1 MDGFHRTQAELAA
14 DPDPDFSFRRR
25 GAPFTFNPDALLSL
39 VRRIRTTPSST
50 APSFSH
56 AKKDPVEGDVKI
68 EPHHRIVLVEGTFL
82 MLDEAPWSSIA
93 QEVDERW
100 FYDVPEEVALQR
112 VVQRHIAAGLA
123 ADRQAAEAK
132 ALAND
137 VLNAQLVLS
146 KLITPD
152 KTLYETAAAEPL
164 LAKWGDATV
173 VRVFGADLSHPTDG
187 PFPVAGPKL
196 PDSVIDMFNMKGRVT
211 AITGGGSGIGYAVAE
226 AIAEVGGNV
235 ALIGRRDQSENADK
249 LAKKFGIQCKA
260 YSCDV
265 SAGYEAVEKTI
276 NQIGAD
282 FGRIDVFIANGV
294 PGSIDE
300 NYDVKSW
307 EFTQNVNLNATF
319 YCAKAV
325 CPWFKKAAESGVKAS
340 FIATTSISAHIVN
353 VPYDQ
358 PAYNSSKAG
367 TLHLCRSL
375 ARDWRNFARCN
386 TVSPGF
392 FDTVMGPSDAEVAQV
407 VYRLS
412 VFGRVGDVKELK
424 AAYLYLASQASTY
437 TTGSDILVDGGYTL
451 T

>member
-39 VRRIRTTPSST
+39 VRRIRTTPSLT

-152 KTLYETAAAEPL
+152 KTLYE
-164 LAKWGDATV
+164 V
-173 VRVFGADLSHPTDG
+173 
-187 PFPVAGPKL
+187 
-196 PDSVIDMFNMKGRVT
+196 
-211 AITGGGSGIGYAVAE
+211 E
-226 AIAEVGGNV
+226 AP
-235 ALIGRRDQSENADK
+235 Q
-249 LAKKFGIQCKA
+249 
-260 YSCDV
+260 
-265 SAGYEAVEKTI
+265 
-276 NQIGAD
+276 
-282 FGRIDVFIANGV
+282 
-294 PGSIDE
+294 
-300 NYDVKSW
+300 
-307 EFTQNVNLNATF
+307 
-319 YCAKAV
+319 
-325 CPWFKKAAESGVKAS
+325 
-340 FIATTSISAHIVN
+340 
-353 VPYDQ
+353 
-358 PAYNSSKAG
+358 
-367 TLHLCRSL
+367 
-375 ARDWRNFARCN
+375 
-386 TVSPGF
+386 
-392 FDTVMGPSDAEVAQV
+392 
-407 VYRLS
+407 
-412 VFGRVGDVKELK
+412 
-424 AAYLYLASQASTY
+424 
-437 TTGSDILVDGGYTL
+437 
-451 T
+451 